1 MSGSGKGGKLQPRM
15 TKVNPR
21 AEIVKLA
28 EKRKELQRDLEVLET
43 QIYNYEGTYLKESP
57 HGNVVRGWGVRP
69 PNDNEVPDS
78 DRLFSMSSVTSKLGQ
93 KMMQKDTVTGKKR
106 GDSRS
111 ESVVKEA

>member
-43 QIYNYEGTYLKESP
+43 QVFVFIFHTSPLPGRHSVDLLLLLLVIFNDLFLIPYLLK
-57 HGNVVRGWGVRP
+57 
-69 PNDNEVPDS
+69 
-78 DRLFSMSSVTSKLGQ
+78 
-93 KMMQKDTVTGKKR
+93 
-106 GDSRS
+106 
-111 ESVVKEA
+111 